1 MVNVIVI
8 SVVMFGIYGV
18 LHLQQDVMPQADLD
32 MMRVTVTY
40 PGASPSDVELNAI
53 VPVERE
59 VAKISGLKEYT
70 SLSLENGGTIVISI
84 DSDVDDKQSVK
95 DEVFRNI
102 TLGNIPD
109 MPSEV
114 EDIRILDI
122 NPKVKSI
129 YCIARRLPQGKCRRH

>member
-1 MVNVIVI
+1 MQKFLEYFVKNKLLVNVIVI

-59 VAKISGLKEYT
+59 VAKISG
-70 SLSLENGGTIVISI
+70 
-84 DSDVDDKQSVK
+84 
-95 DEVFRNI
+95 
-102 TLGNIPD
+102 
-109 MPSEV
+109 
-114 EDIRILDI
+114 
-122 NPKVKSI
+122 
-129 YCIARRLPQGKCRRH
+129 